1 MALLTALFGMLSRKV
16 TDLLQLV
23 FGWSTAALFG
33 QLGSR
38 QRLFLTLAM
47 VLSLL
52 WPIFVIGAFA
62 PKVAAMVIAFI
73 PVEGLGTSRALR
85 VVWVALAVVSP
96 VVVGLMTRVV
106 SPAARRVGLL
116 RSMVNGYPLTLGY
129 AAAFV
134 ITLLTVPVV
143 KLATLSRRW
152 TEEHLPLR
160 PRDGHYLQTL
170 KVLGDACVMAGVPPV
185 AAPVPFSM
193 LMATKVLTFFS
204 RGAVESFVN
213 AAPLTL
219 KAPGVE
225 VFLYPGDL
233 MIRGEPGVVTK
244 VRSMINRTLIERFAF
259 VVQSD
264 EGQQLQLE
272 LGRLWD
278 TIARHDSVTVL
289 GPQLASRLKEIV
301 HDIGEAKLPFVE
313 VARLEQLAGRV
324 ERALT
329 RAPSFLEEAGVVN
342 QPSSS
347 KVEKVPF
354 MVVES
359 STGELLNRAMS
370 EARELFQ
377 LEVALA
383 KRELKDDLSAI
394 TRGAIAFGVALVF
407 MIAGVSLS
415 TIALVLAV
423 GSTVAIAL
431 GLAGGA
437 FVASVIAG
445 AIGYS
450 LLPHRPMERSRRH
463 LTDDFNEF
471 KEHLA

>member
-1 MALLTALFGMLSRKV
+1 MALLTALFGALSRKL

-23 FGWSTAALFG
+23 FGWSTSALFG
-33 QLGSR
+33 QLGRR

-85 VVWVALAVVSP
+85 VVWVALAIVSP
-96 VVVGLMTRVV
+96 IVVGLMTRVV
-106 SPAARRVGLL
+106 SPAARRVGLF
-116 RSMVNGYPLTLGY
+116 RSVVNGYPLTLGY
-129 AAAFV
+129 AAAFL
-134 ITLLTVPVV
+134 ITLLTVPLVE
-143 KLATLSRRW
+143 LTTLSRRW
-152 TEEHLPLR
+152 TEEHLPLK

-170 KVLGDACVMAGVPPV
+170 KVLGDACVMAGVTPV
-185 AAPVPFSM
+185 ASSVPRSM
-193 LMATKVLTFFS
+193 GLSTRVLMFFS

-213 AAPLTL
+213 STPLML
-219 KAPGVE
+219 KAPGLE
-225 VFLYPGDL
+225 IFLYPGDL
-233 MIRGEPGVVTK
+233 LIRGEARVVTK
-244 VRSMINRTLIERFAF
+244 VRSMLNRTLIERYAF

-272 LGRLWD
+272 LGRLWE
-278 TIARHDSVTVL
+278 TIARHDSVTGL
-289 GPQLASRLKEIV
+289 GPQVASRLKQIV
-301 HDIGEAKLPFVE
+301 HDIGAATLPFVE
-313 VARLEQLAGRV
+313 VARLEQLASRV

-329 RAPSFLEEAGVVN
+329 RAPSFLEEAGMKNAVVE
-342 QPSSS
+342 
-347 KVEKVPF
+347 VEKAPVTV
-354 MVVES
+354 MES
-359 STGELLNRAMS
+359 STGELLKRAMS

-377 LEVALA
+377 LELALA

-394 TRGAIAFGVALVF
+394 TRGAVAFVVALLF
-407 MIAGVSLS
+407 MIASVSLL

-431 GLAGGA
+431 GLSGGA
-437 FVASVIAG
+437 FVLALIAG
-445 AIGYS
+445 ALGYS
-450 LLPHRPMERSRRH
+450 MLPHRPMERSRRH
-463 LTDDFNEF
+463 LVDDLNEF

>member
-1 MALLTALFGMLSRKV
+1 MALLTALFGVLSRKL

-85 VVWVALAVVSP
+85 VVWVTLAAVSP
-96 VVVGLMTRVV
+96 IVVGLLTRVV
-106 SPAARRVGLL
+106 SPAARRVGLF

-129 AAAFV
+129 AAAFL

-143 KLATLSRRW
+143 KLTALSRRW

-170 KVLGDACVMAGVPPV
+170 KVLGDACVMAGVTPV
-185 AAPVPFSM
+185 ASPVPRSM
-193 LMATKVLTFFS
+193 LMATKVLMFFS
-204 RGAVESFVN
+204 RGAVASFVN

-219 KAPGVE
+219 RAPGLE
-225 VFLYPGDL
+225 IFLYPGDL
-233 MIRGEPGVVTK
+233 MIRGEPRVVTK
-244 VRSMINRTLIERFAF
+244 VRSMLNRTLIERFAF

-278 TIARHDSVTVL
+278 TIARHDSVVEL

-301 HDIGEAKLPFVE
+301 HDLGEAKLPFVE

-329 RAPSFLEEAGVVN
+329 RAPSFLEEAGMKNAVVE
-342 QPSSS
+342 
-347 KVEKVPF
+347 VEKVPV
-354 MVVES
+354 VVES
-359 STGELLNRAMS
+359 STGELLSRAMS

-394 TRGAIAFGVALVF
+394 TRGAVAFVVGLVF
-407 MIAGVSLS
+407 MIASVSLL
-415 TIALVLAV
+415 TLALVLAV
-423 GSTVAIAL
+423 GSTVPIAL
-431 GLAGGA
+431 GLSGGA
-437 FVASVIAG
+437 FVAALIAG
-445 AIGYS
+445 ALGYS
-450 LLPHRPMERSRRH
+450 MLPHRPMERSRRH
-463 LTDDFNEF
+463 LTDDLNEF